1 MRVLRVYHAGRD
13 AAHRL
18 RERALIQA
26 GVEVNLVMPEV
37 WPEGGAQEHL
47 SAEPFRV
54 IELAVRR
61 PSDVN
66 RHTYA
71 ADVADVIR
79 DVQPDLVDIHEEPFS
94 LATRQWL
101 RAAGDLPCVAYAAQ
115 NVDKRFPPPFAQF
128 ERAALS
134 RLAGI
139 SPCSAQAASVV
150 RGKGFAG
157 IIEVLPLGWDAAAYH
172 PGEQSTGDDPLLL
185 GLVGRLVPE
194 KGVLDA
200 LHVLATVR
208 RTRDARLV
216 VIGQGPEEMPG
227 RVLAGELGL
236 TEAVDWQPWRSGEQ
250 MAAAYRSMHV
260 VLLPSRATETW
271 TEQFGRV
278 IVEAQASGAVVA
290 GYASGAIPEVLGA
303 AGVSVP
309 EGDISALSV
318 AVTDLLADE
327 VGYQRRR
334 TAGLHQVESMTWEQ
348 IGRRQLAYYERVLAR
363 PAAVPAGR
371 RVARVEFGD
380 PATLLGGAARPFAL
394 PLLRRDNRATRALGA
409 AVDALS
415 SSR

>member
-13 AAHRL
+13 PSHRL
-18 RERALIQA
+18 RERALLEA
-26 GVEVNLVMPEV
+26 GVDVTLVVPEV
-37 WPEGGAQEHL
+37 WPEGGAQERL

-54 IELAVRR
+54 IELAVSR

-71 ADVADVIR
+71 TDVASVIR

-101 RAAGDLPCVAYAAQ
+101 RAAGGLPCVSYAAQ
-115 NVDKRFPPPFAQF
+115 NVDKRFPPPFAQY
-128 ERAALS
+128 ERSALS

-157 IIEVLPLGWDAAAYH
+157 VIEVLPLGRDAAAYH
-172 PGEQSTGDDPLLL
+172 PGEQSSHDDAIVL

-194 KGVLDA
+194 KGVADA
-200 LHVLATVR
+200 LHVLAAVR
-208 RTRDARLV
+208 RSRDARLL
-216 VIGQGPEEMPG
+216 VIGQGPEEAPG

-236 TEAVDWQPWRSGEQ
+236 AEAVDWRPWRSGDQ

-260 VLLPSRATETW
+260 VLLPSRATKTW

-290 GYASGAIPEVLGA
+290 GYESGSIPEVLGA
-303 AGVSVP
+303 AGIAVA
-309 EGDISALSV
+309 EGDIPALSV
-318 AVTDLLADE
+318 AVTDLLGDE
-327 VGYQRRR
+327 VSYQHRRS
-334 TAGLHQVESMTWEQ
+334 AGLHQVESMTWEQ
-348 IGRRQLAYYERVLAR
+348 IGRRQLAFYEQVLSR
-363 PAAVPAGR
+363 PAPVPAGR
-371 RVARVEFGD
+371 SAARVEFGA
-380 PATLLGGAARPFAL
+380 PATLLGGVSRPFAL
-394 PLLRRDNRATRALGA
+394 PLLRKDNRATRALGT
-409 AVDALS
+409 VLDALS
-415 SSR
+415 PSR

>member
-13 AAHRL
+13 ASHRL
-18 RERALIQA
+18 RERALREA
-26 GVEVNLVMPEV
+26 GVEVTLVVPDV
-37 WPEGGAQEHL
+37 WPEGGAQVEL

-71 ADVADVIR
+71 TNVAEVIR
-79 DVQPDLVDIHEEPFS
+79 DVRPDLVDIHEEPFS

-115 NVDKRFPPPFAQF
+115 NVDKRFPPPFAQY

-134 RLAGI
+134 QLAGI

-157 IIEVLPLGWDAAAYH
+157 PIEVLPLGRDAGAYQ
-172 PGEQSTGDDPLLL
+172 PGEQSIADDPIVL

-200 LHVLATVR
+200 LHVLVAVR
-208 RTRDARLV
+208 RSREARLL
-216 VIGQGPEEMPG
+216 VIGQGPEETPG
-227 RVLAGELGL
+227 RALAAELGVS
-236 TEAVDWQPWRSGEQ
+236 EAVDWQPWRSGEQ
-250 MAAAYRSMHV
+250 MAAAYRSMHA
-260 VLLPSRATETW
+260 VLIPSRTTETW

-290 GYASGAIPEVLGA
+290 GYESGSIPEVLGA

-309 EGDISALSV
+309 EGDISALSS
-318 AVTDLLADE
+318 AVTRLLADE
-327 VGYQRRR
+327 VSYQRRR
-334 TAGLHQVESMTWEQ
+334 TEGLYQVEGMTWEQ
-348 IGRRQLAYYERVLAR
+348 IGRRQRAFYERVLAR

-371 RVARVEFGD
+371 SAARVEFGA
-380 PATLLGGAARPFAL
+380 PATLLGGVPRPFAL
-394 PLLRRDNRATRALGA
+394 PLLRRDNRATQTRGSLL
-409 AVDALS
+409 DALS

>member
-1 MRVLRVYHAGRD
+1 MT
-13 AAHRL
+13 
-18 RERALIQA
+18 
-26 GVEVNLVMPEV
+26 LVVPDV
-37 WPEGGAQEHL
+37 WPESGAQERL

-54 IELAVRR
+54 IELAVHRA
-61 PSDVN
+61 SDVN

-71 ADVADVIR
+71 TDVAEVIQ

-94 LATRQWL
+94 LVTRQWL

-115 NVDKRFPPPFAQF
+115 NVDKRFPPPFAQY

-157 IIEVLPLGWDAAAYH
+157 IIEVLPLGRDAAAYH
-172 PGEQSTGDDPLLL
+172 PGVQLTGDDPIVL

-194 KGVLDA
+194 KGVADA
-200 LHVLATVR
+200 LHVLAAVR
-208 RTRDARLV
+208 RSRDARLV

-236 TEAVDWQPWRSGEQ
+236 SEVVDWQPWRSGEQ

-290 GYASGAIPEVLGA
+290 GYGSGAIPEVLGA

-327 VGYQRRR
+327 VSYQRRR
-334 TAGLHQVESMTWEQ
+334 TAGLRQVERMTWEQ
-348 IGRRQLAYYERVLAR
+348 IGSQQLAFYERVLSR
-363 PAAVPAGR
+363 PTAVPAGR
-371 RVARVEFGD
+371 SAARVEFGA
-380 PATLLGGAARPFAL
+380 PATLLGGVPRPFAL
-394 PLLRRDNRATRALGA
+394 PLLRRDNSATRALGA

-415 SSR
+415 SSRRSHTA